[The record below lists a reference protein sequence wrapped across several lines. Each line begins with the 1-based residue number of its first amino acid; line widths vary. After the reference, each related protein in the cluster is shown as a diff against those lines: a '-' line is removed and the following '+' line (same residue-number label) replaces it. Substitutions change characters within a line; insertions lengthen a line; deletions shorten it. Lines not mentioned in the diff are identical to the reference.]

1 MKNTKNTISQLK
13 AEIKQLRH
21 LINTQS
27 KEISQLSSL
36 SDYDFLTGI
45 YNRHGFMREAEK
57 FFKEFT
63 DSKKR
68 KERRAIF
75 FKNFSIIFIDL
86 DNLKI
91 INDEYGHDAGDKAIK
106 SSSDIFTNTV
116 RNFDL
121 VSRWGGDEFVVGLLG
136 AGEKEALR
144 IANKIRLK
152 LKSIKIGNFNMSAS
166 FGVISADKNKNAD
179 ILELIEMADKAM
191 YEAKKNKGKD
201 FVVAY

>member
-1 MKNTKNTISQLK
+1 MKNTISQLK

-21 LINTQS
+21 LIDTQS

-45 YNRHGFMREAEK
+45 YNRHGFMKEAEK
-57 FFKEFT
+57 FFKEFKN
-63 DSKKR
+63 SKKR
-68 KERRAIF
+68 AERRAIF

-91 INDEYGHDAGDKAIK
+91 INDEYGHDAGDRAIK
-106 SSSDIFTNTV
+106 SSADIFKNTV

-121 VSRWGGDEFVVGLLG
+121 VSRWGGDEFIVGLLG
-136 AGEKEALR
+136 AQEKEALQ

-166 FGVISADKNKNAD
+166 FGVISTAKNKNAN
-179 ILELIEMADKAM
+179 IMELIEMADKAM
-191 YEAKKNKGKD
+191 YGAKKNKGKD

>member
-57 FFKEFT
+57 FFKEFE

-68 KERRAIF
+68 KERRTIF

-106 SSSDIFTNTV
+106 TSSDIFNNIV

-121 VSRWGGDEFVVGLLG
+121 VSRWGGDEFVIGLLG
-136 AGEKEALR
+136 AEEKEALK

-179 ILELIEMADKAM
+179 ILGLIEMADKAM